1 MLTTPSLIN
10 QPQIF
15 PRVSTANYDV
25 ETNAVFWGSVLYSGG
40 RTRRASIFRGTGEVS
55 ASSGQGEG
63 LGVNSGSGEATEA
76 LSDIIKDLL

>member
-25 ETNAVFWGSVLYSGG
+25 ETSAVFWGKDEASVHIGG
-40 RTRRASIFRGTGEVS
+40 GEVWNAAS
-55 ASSGQGEG
+55 ASSDQGEG

-76 LSDIIKDLL
+76 LSDIVKDLL